1 MSAIA
6 ITQLPE
12 INQSLSNPESS
23 LSVLTQQTQL
33 HINAGFRGAVLT
45 ETPVKLSGSPYPST
59 E

>member
-12 INQSLSNPESS
+12 INRSLSNFESS
-23 LSVLTQQTQL
+23 LNVLIQQAQL
-33 HINAGFRGAVLT
+33 HINAGFRSAVLT
-45 ETPVKLSGSPYPST
+45 KTPVKLLGSPYPST